1 MEEVL
6 ERLKK
11 LCKDSILLYYIQ
23 QGDIVL
29 FNLPVTIRSTRRWQL
44 FQKRATGREV
54 PDEDYDSVLPL
65 DKPIAGNW
73 KWSPKQ
79 IQLYQ
84 EQVLP
89 TFRELQKLC
98 SAPSQNATELK
109 EKEEEEEGEE
119 KKTGSFLVVLQSPLD
134 PERRDVLAYGDE
146 GIDKSALRISQLKDG
161 DHMEVHYRKETGV
174 GVYVVTLSA
183 QLRQCVQHHFNG
195 VAQTDGSVLVKKV
208 KPKVIAAQVKCWQR
222 AISNGARPVVFR
234 PASTSKRQKLDDSS
248 KLK

>member
-6 ERLKK
+6 NRLKK

-29 FNLPVTIRSTRRWQL
+29 FNVPVPIRSTRRWQL
-44 FQKRATGREV
+44 FQKRAAGRVV
-54 PDEDYDSVLPL
+54 PDEDYDSALPL
-65 DKPIAGNW
+65 DKPLAGNW
-73 KWSPKQ
+73 KWTPKQ

-98 SAPSQNATELK
+98 SAPATEPK
-109 EKEEEEEGEE
+109 EKEEDENGEE
-119 KKTGSFLVVLQSPLD
+119 KKCSFLVILQSPLD
-134 PERRDVLAYGDE
+134 PERRDVLVHGE
-146 GIDKSALRISQLKDG
+146 EEVDKCALRISQLKDG

-174 GVYVVTLSA
+174 GVYVVTHSA

-195 VAQTDGSVLVKKV
+195 VAQSDGSVLVKKV
-208 KPKVIAAQVKCWQR
+208 KPKVIDAQVKCWQR

-234 PASTSKRQKLDDSS
+234 PASTSKRQKLDEQDS
-248 KLK
+248 KLN